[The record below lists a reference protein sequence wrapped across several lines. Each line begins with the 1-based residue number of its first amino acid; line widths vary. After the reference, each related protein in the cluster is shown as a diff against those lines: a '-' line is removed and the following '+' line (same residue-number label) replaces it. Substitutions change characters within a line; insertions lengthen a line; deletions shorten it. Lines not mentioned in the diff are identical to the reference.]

1 MRRFHLRLGSLLG
14 TLALLMATLAPVVSH
29 LLAAQAMQ
37 MTPGTVERAPCGMPS
52 MERHVHGASGATS
65 THATNATPG
74 DMQDCGYCSFFAHLP
89 VVSGVPVAL
98 FVIGQLVQARI
109 AAQFESVRLAAPASH
124 IHARAPPVS

>member
-14 TLALLMATLAPVVSH
+14 TFALLVATLAPVVSH

-37 MTPGTVERAPCGMPS
+37 MATGSVERAPCGMPS
-52 MERHVHGASGATS
+52 MARHVHGTAAS
-65 THATNATPG
+65 HANNSMSG

-98 FVIGQLVQARI
+98 FVVGRLVQARI
-109 AAQFESVRLAAPASH
+109 EAQFESVRLVAPASH
-124 IHARAPPVS
+124 IHARAPPLS